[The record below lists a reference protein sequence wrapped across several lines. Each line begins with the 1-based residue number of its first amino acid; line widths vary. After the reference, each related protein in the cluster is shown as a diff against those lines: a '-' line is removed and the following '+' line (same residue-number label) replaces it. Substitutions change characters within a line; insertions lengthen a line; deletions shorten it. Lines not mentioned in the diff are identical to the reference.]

1 MARSIVPAET
11 NNPLSAFD
19 LEADTQGDR
28 TSLIRVGRRRAGA
41 HLATDALTST
51 DGRAARRRTWLLFAL
66 GALALIQVP
75 FVVMW
80 ALQPRTVP
88 VTAAVTVAP
97 APQEAA
103 SIERAVATTAA
114 LGTVEIVTDPPRVP
128 IAVDGQQRGS
138 SPLTVTELT
147 AGTYTVAARFAN
159 GTIRRQ
165 IRVEAGSTASLVM
178 TMPRPSG
185 VASGWIAVDA
195 PAPLQILQDGRL
207 IGTTDVAQL
216 MLPAGQH
223 ALEFASEELGFRAR
237 QTVTVHPGV
246 TSSVRLELPQAP
258 LSINAQ
264 PWAEVWIDGE
274 RIGETPLGNVSR
286 TIGRHEVRLRHPTLG
301 ERTTSVLVTL
311 KEPLRIAVDLR
322 AGK

>member
-1 MARSIVPAET
+1 MARSTVPAEKDD
-11 NNPLSAFD
+11 PLAAFNRED
-19 LEADTQGDR
+19 DGLNER
-28 TSLIRVGRRRAGA
+28 KSLLPVVRRWAG
-41 HLATDALTST
+41 LSKATDALSPFE
-51 DGRAARRRTWLLFAL
+51 RRTSHPRNWLLFGL
-66 GALALIQVP
+66 GALTLIQVP

-80 ALQPRTVP
+80 AMQPRAMAV
-88 VTAAVTVAP
+88 AAATTVAP
-97 APQEAA
+97 VVSDTTAV
-103 SIERAVATTAA
+103 ERPVATTAA
-114 LGTVEIVTDPPRVP
+114 LGTIEIVTDPARVP
-128 IAVDGQQRGS
+128 ISVDGQQRGT
-138 SPLTVTELT
+138 SPLTVTQLT

-159 GTIRRQ
+159 GTIQRQ

-185 VASGWIAVDA
+185 VASGWIAIDA
-195 PAPLQILQDGRL
+195 PASLQILQDGRL

-223 ALEFASEELGFRAR
+223 ALEFASEELGFRT
-237 QTVTVHPGV
+237 QQNVTVNAGV

-258 LSINAQ
+258 LSINAL

-274 RIGETPLGNVSR
+274 RIGETPLGNLSR

-311 KEPLRIAVDLR
+311 KEPLRVAVDLR

>member
-1 MARSIVPAET
+1 MARSRVPAEKD
-11 NNPLSAFD
+11 NPLSAFD
-19 LEADTQGDR
+19 LEADIQSDH
-28 TSLIRVGRRRAGA
+28 TSLIALGRRWAGA
-41 HLATDALTST
+41 RKAHTVE
-51 DGRAARRRTWLLFAL
+51 GRPSRRRMWLVFGL
-66 GALALIQVP
+66 GTLALIQVP

-80 ALQPRTVP
+80 ALQPRTGP
-88 VTAAVTVAP
+88 VTAAATVAP
-97 APQEAA
+97 AVQEAPR
-103 SIERAVATTAA
+103 IEGAVATTAA
-114 LGTVEIVTDPPRVP
+114 LGTIEIVTDPPHVP
-128 IAVDGQQRGS
+128 ISVDGQQRGS
-138 SPLTVTELT
+138 SPLTVAELA

-159 GTIRRQ
+159 GTIQRQ

-195 PAPLQILQDGRL
+195 PASLQILQDGRL
-207 IGTTDVAQL
+207 IGTTEVAQL
-216 MLPAGQH
+216 MLPAGRH
-223 ALEFASEELGFRAR
+223 ALEFASEELGFRAQ
-237 QTVTVHPGV
+237 QTVTVNPGV

>member
-1 MARSIVPAET
+1 MARSRVPAEKD
-11 NNPLSAFD
+11 NPLSAFD
-19 LEADTQGDR
+19 LEADSLSDH
-28 TSLIRVGRRRAGA
+28 TSLIALGRRLAGA
-41 HLATDALTST
+41 GKADTPTAGG
-51 DGRAARRRTWLLFAL
+51 GRASRRRTWPVFGL
-66 GALALIQVP
+66 GALALIQIP

-80 ALQPRTVP
+80 ALQFRTVP
-88 VTAAVTVAP
+88 EIPATIVASAAPNTARV
-97 APQEAA
+97 EG
-103 SIERAVATTAA
+103 AVATTAA
-114 LGTVEIVTDPPRVP
+114 PGTIEIVTDPPRVP
-128 IAVDGQQRGS
+128 ISVDGQQRGS

-159 GTIRRQ
+159 GTIQRQ

-185 VASGWIAVDA
+185 VASGWIAVNA
-195 PAPLQILQDGRL
+195 PASLQILQDGRL
-207 IGTTDVAQL
+207 IGTTDVARL

-223 ALEFASEELGFRAR
+223 ALEFVSEELGFRAQ
-237 QTVTVHPGV
+237 QTVTVNPGV

-264 PWAEVWIDGE
+264 PWAEVFIDGE

-322 AGK
+322 AGR

>member
-1 MARSIVPAET
+1 MARSRVPSEKD
-11 NNPLSAFD
+11 NPLSAFD
-19 LEADTQGDR
+19 LEADTQGDH
-28 TSLIRVGRRRAGA
+28 TSRIAVGRRWAGA
-41 HLATDALTST
+41 RKADTPATVE
-51 DGRAARRRTWLLFAL
+51 GRASRRRAWLVLGL

-80 ALQPRTVP
+80 ALQPQTEP
-88 VTAAVTVAP
+88 VTAAVAP
-97 APQEAA
+97 AVQEPAR
-103 SIERAVATTAA
+103 IEGAVATTAA
-114 LGTVEIVTDPPRVP
+114 LGTIEIVTDPPQVP
-128 IAVDGQQRGS
+128 ISVDGQQRGS

-159 GTIRRQ
+159 GTIQRQ

-178 TMPRPSG
+178 TMPRPAG

-195 PAPLQILQDGRL
+195 PASLQILQDGRL

-216 MLPAGQH
+216 MLPAGRH
-223 ALEFASEELGFRAR
+223 ALEFASEELGFRAQ
-237 QTVTVHPGV
+237 QTVTVNPGV

-286 TIGRHEVRLRHPTLG
+286 TIGRHQVRLRHPTLG